1 MKTAAG
7 AIAPAEILAGERR
20 ALARAMS
27 AVENETAAG
36 KALLRELQ
44 PHLGRAR
51 VLGVTGPPGAGKS
64 TLVSALIGAWL
75 ARGASVGVVAVDPS
89 SPYSV
94 GAILGDR
101 IRMGAHQADE
111 RVFIRSL
118 ASRGH
123 GGGLSRTAARVIDLL
138 DAAGYAQIIVETV
151 GAGQSEV
158 EVAEVADTRVVVCP
172 PGLGDEVQALKAG
185 ILEIADI
192 LVVNKADLPLADR
205 AERELLAMLSLRHY
219 DTWTPQVVRT
229 VATSGEGVS
238 ELAEL
243 IERHALAC
251 ASQRRSH
258 GGRVRRLIAAS
269 AADWVKR
276 RVESLAGDEFE
287 RLCALVQ
294 SGELDY
300 ASADLRAVALAL
312 RAGKQA

>member
-1 MKTAAG
+1 MQTKTAAG
-7 AIAPAEILAGERR
+7 ILAGERR

-27 AVENETAAG
+27 AVENETGAG

-75 ARGASVGVVAVDPS
+75 ARGARVGVVAVDPS
-89 SPYSV
+89 SPFSG

-123 GGGLSRTAARVIDLL
+123 GGGLSRTAARVVDLL
-138 DAAGYAQIIVETV
+138 DAAGYEQIIVETV

-192 LVVNKADLPLADR
+192 LVVNKADLPHADR
-205 AERELLAMLSLRHY
+205 TERELLAMLSLRHY
-219 DTWTPQVVRT
+219 EDWTPQVVRT
-229 VATSGEGVS
+229 VATSGEGVP
-238 ELAEL
+238 ELADL
-243 IERHALAC
+243 IERHALTC
-251 ASQRRSH
+251 ANQRRSH

-276 RVESLAGDEFE
+276 RVESLEGSEFE

-294 SGELDY
+294 RGELDY
-300 ASADLRAVALAL
+300 ASADLRAVELAL
-312 RAGKQA
+312 RAEKQA

>member
-1 MKTAAG
+1 MKAEPGSDALAA
-7 AIAPAEILAGERR
+7 ILAGERR

-36 KALLRELQ
+36 KALLHALQ

-51 VLGVTGPPGAGKS
+51 VIGITGPPGAGKS
-64 TLVSALIGAWL
+64 TLVNALIGAWL

-89 SPYSV
+89 SPFSG

-101 IRMGAHQADE
+101 IRMAEHQAHE

-123 GGGLSRTAARVIDLL
+123 GGGLSRTAARVVDLL
-138 DAAGYAQIIVETV
+138 DAAGYDQIMLETV

-158 EVAEVADTRVVVCP
+158 EVAEIADTRVVVCP

-192 LVVNKADLPLADR
+192 LVVNKCDLPFAER
-205 AERELLAMLSLRHY
+205 TERELQGMLSLRHY
-219 DTWTPQVVRT
+219 ELWTPQVVRT
-229 VATSGEGVS
+229 SATSGAGVPA
-238 ELAEL
+238 LVDL
-243 IERHALAC
+243 IERHGAVC

-258 GGRVRRLIAAS
+258 SGRVRRMIAAS
-269 AADWVKR
+269 AADFVKR
-276 RVESLAGDEFE
+276 RVETMAGAEIE
-287 RLCALVQ
+287 QLCALVQ

-300 ASADLRAVALAL
+300 ASADLRAIELAL
-312 RAGKQA
+312 RPENKS

>member
-1 MKTAAG
+1 MKAAADAGGLG
-7 AIAPAEILAGERR
+7 AILAGERR

-36 KALLRELQ
+36 KALQRELQ

-64 TLVSALIGAWL
+64 TLVNALIGAWL
-75 ARGASVGVVAVDPS
+75 ARGARVGVVAVDPS
-89 SPYSV
+89 SPFSG

-101 IRMGAHQADE
+101 IRMGEHQAHE

-123 GGGLSRTAARVIDLL
+123 GGGLSRTAARVVDLL
-138 DAAGYAQIIVETV
+138 DAAGYERIIVETV

-192 LVVNKADLPLADR
+192 LVVNKADLPQAER
-205 AERELLAMLSLRHY
+205 TERELLGMLSLHRY
-219 DTWTPQVVRT
+219 AGWTPQVLRT
-229 VATSGEGVS
+229 VATRGEGVG
-238 ELAEL
+238 ELTDV
-243 IERHALAC
+243 IERHAAAC
-251 ASQRRSH
+251 GSQRRAH

-269 AADWVKR
+269 AADWIKR
-276 RVESLAGDEFE
+276 RIENLEGAAFGE
-287 RLCALVQ
+287 LCAQVQ
-294 SGELDY
+294 RGETDY
-300 ASADLRAVALAL
+300 ASADLRAVELAL
-312 RAGKQA
+312 RAAKET

>member
-1 MKTAAG
+1 MKAEPGANALAA
-7 AIAPAEILAGERR
+7 IVAGERR

-27 AVENETAAG
+27 AVENETDVG
-36 KALLRELQ
+36 KALLHALQ

-51 VLGVTGPPGAGKS
+51 VLGITGPPGAGKS
-64 TLVSALIGAWL
+64 TLVNALIGEWL
-75 ARGASVGVVAVDPS
+75 ARGARIGVVAVDPS
-89 SPYSV
+89 SPFSG

-101 IRMGAHQADE
+101 IRMGEHQANE

-118 ASRGH
+118 ASRGY

-138 DAAGYAQIIVETV
+138 DAAGYDHIIVETV

-158 EVAEVADTRVVVCP
+158 EVAEIADTRVVVCP

-192 LVVNKADLPLADR
+192 LVVNKADLPLAER
-205 AERELLAMLSLRHY
+205 TERELLGMLSLRHY
-219 DTWTPQVVRT
+219 DDWTPQVMRT
-229 VATSGEGVS
+229 VATSGDGVPQ
-238 ELAEL
+238 LADL
-243 IERHALAC
+243 IARHAAAC

-276 RVESLAGDEFE
+276 RIESLDTAEFE
-287 RLCALVQ
+287 QLCALVQ

-300 ASADLRAVALAL
+300 ASADLRALEIALHAEKN
-312 RAGKQA
+312 A

>member
-1 MKTAAG
+1 MKAEPQANAVAA
-7 AIAPAEILAGERR
+7 ILAGGRR

-36 KALLRELQ
+36 KALLHQLH

-64 TLVSALIGAWL
+64 TLVSALIGEWL
-75 ARGASVGVVAVDPS
+75 KRGARIGVVAVDPS
-89 SPYSV
+89 SPFSG

-101 IRMGAHQADE
+101 IRMGEHQANE

-123 GGGLSRTAARVIDLL
+123 AGGLSRTAARVIDLL
-138 DAAGYAQIIVETV
+138 DAAGYDRIIVETV

-172 PGLGDEVQALKAG
+172 PGLGDEVQAIKAG

-192 LVVNKADLPLADR
+192 LVVNKADMPLAGR
-205 AERELLAMLSLRHY
+205 TERELLGMLSLRHFAV
-219 DTWTPQVVRT
+219 WTPQVVRT
-229 VATSGEGVS
+229 VATSGEGVP
-238 ELAEL
+238 ELADL
-243 IERHALAC
+243 IERHAAAC
-251 ASQRRSH
+251 ASQRLSH
-258 GGRVRRLIAAS
+258 GGRIRRLVAAS

-276 RVESLAGDEFE
+276 RIESLDTAEFDQ
-287 RLCALVQ
+287 LCIAVQ

-300 ASADLRAVALAL
+300 ASADLRAVELAL
-312 RAGKQA
+312 RAEKKI